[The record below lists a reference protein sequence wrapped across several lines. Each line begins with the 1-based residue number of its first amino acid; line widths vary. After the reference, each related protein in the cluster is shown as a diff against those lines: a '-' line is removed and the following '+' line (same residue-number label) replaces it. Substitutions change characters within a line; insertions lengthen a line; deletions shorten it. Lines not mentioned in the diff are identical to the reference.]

1 MKSLKNNFIVKNTKT
16 NIISNKNENMKNSI
30 KLKIPKYESMY
41 DKVNNHFKSIDFNK
55 LILLGEDNNNY
66 GNFIFQ
72 GYVYK
77 PKKIK
82 VEYLGSI
89 DINNDLPIKSKLIKD
104 NFSIYKS
111 KKKNI
116 SFINPINYSKEK
128 INNYAYDISNKN
140 NFTTLD
146 INLPVIQKIKHSQ
159 FEENKNHNRSGVFDC
174 NKKDSEKKIHNIKRS
189 INYLNGSK
197 SYSKIKDI
205 SKEDKFGNNNKIKYS
220 KKNDNFKFHTNI
232 STKLLKKINIHNLKA
247 QLKNR
252 IDLLEN
258 KVNNSSKFIL
268 NGSKINE
275 EEKPQFKLRF
285 NNLSYHFKRYLE

>member
-1 MKSLKNNFIVKNTKT
+1 MKSLKNNFIVKNAKT

-30 KLKIPKYESMY
+30 KIKIPKYESMN
-41 DKVNNHFKSIDFNK
+41 DKINNHFKSIDFNK
-55 LILLGEDNNNY
+55 LILLGEDNSSY

-82 VEYLGSI
+82 VEYLGNI
-89 DINNDLPIKSKLIKD
+89 DINNDLPIKSQLIKD
-104 NFSIYKS
+104 NLSIYKS

-128 INNYAYDISNKN
+128 NNYYAYDISNKN

-146 INLPVIQKIKHSQ
+146 INLPVIPKIKHSHY
-159 FEENKNHNRSGVFDC
+159 EENKNHNSSGVLDG
-174 NKKDSEKKIHNIKRS
+174 NKKEFEKKIHNNKRS

-205 SKEDKFGNNNKIKYS
+205 SKNENFGNNNKIKYS
-220 KKNDNFKFHTNI
+220 KNNDNFKYHTKI
-232 STKLLKKINIHNLKA
+232 SAKLLKKINIHNLKG

-275 EEKPQFKLRF
+275 DEKPQFKLRF

>member
-1 MKSLKNNFIVKNTKT
+1 MKSLKNNFIVKNAKT

-30 KLKIPKYESMY
+30 KIKIPKYESMN
-41 DKVNNHFKSIDFNK
+41 DKINNHFKSIDFNK
-55 LILLGEDNNNY
+55 LILLGEDNSNY

-82 VEYLGSI
+82 VEYLGNI
-89 DINNDLPIKSKLIKD
+89 DINNDLPIKSQLIKD
-104 NFSIYKS
+104 NLSIYKS

-128 INNYAYDISNKN
+128 NNYYAYDISNKN

-146 INLPVIQKIKHSQ
+146 INLPVIPKIKHSHY
-159 FEENKNHNRSGVFDC
+159 EENKNHNSSGVLDG
-174 NKKDSEKKIHNIKRS
+174 NKKESEKKIHNNKRS

-205 SKEDKFGNNNKIKYS
+205 SKNENFGNNNKIKYS
-220 KKNDNFKFHTNI
+220 KNNDNFKYHTNI
-232 STKLLKKINIHNLKA
+232 SAKLLKKINIHNLKG

-275 EEKPQFKLRF
+275 DEKPQFKLRF

>member
-128 INNYAYDISNKN
+128 INNYAYDIPNKN

-159 FEENKNHNRSGVFDC
+159 FEENKNHNSSGVFNG
-174 NKKDSEKKIHNIKRS
+174 NKKDSEKKIHNNKRS

-205 SKEDKFGNNNKIKYS
+205 SKNDKFGNNKKIKYS

>member
-1 MKSLKNNFIVKNTKT
+1 MKSLKNNFIVKNAKT
-16 NIISNKNENMKNSI
+16 NLISNKNENMKNTIKI
-30 KLKIPKYESMY
+30 KLPKYESMY
-41 DKVNNHFKSIDFNK
+41 DKINNHFKSIDFEK
-55 LILLGEDNNNY
+55 LKLLGEDNSNY

-82 VEYLGSI
+82 VEYLGSK
-89 DINNDLPIKSKLIKD
+89 DINNDLPIKSQLIED
-104 NFSIYKS
+104 NLSIYKS

-116 SFINPINYSKEK
+116 SFINPINYSKVK
-128 INNYAYDISNKN
+128 NNNYAFDISNKN

-146 INLPVIQKIKHSQ
+146 INLPMIPKIKHSHN
-159 FEENKNHNRSGVFDC
+159 EENKNHNRSGII
-174 NKKDSEKKIHNIKRS
+174 NGSKKESEKKIHNNKRS
-189 INYLNGSK
+189 INNLNGSK
-197 SYSKIKDI
+197 SYSIIKNI
-205 SKEDKFGNNNKIKYS
+205 SKNENSGNNSKIKYS
-220 KKNDNFKFHTNI
+220 KNNDNFKYHPNI
-232 STKLLKKINIHNLKA
+232 SAKLLKKINIHNLKG

-252 IDLLEN
+252 RDLLEN

-285 NNLSYHFKRYLE
+285 NNLSYHFKRYLD